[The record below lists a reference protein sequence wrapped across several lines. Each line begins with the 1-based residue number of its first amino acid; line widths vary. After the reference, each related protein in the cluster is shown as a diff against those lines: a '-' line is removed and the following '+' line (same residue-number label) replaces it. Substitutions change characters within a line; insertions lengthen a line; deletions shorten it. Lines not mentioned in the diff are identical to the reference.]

1 MGKFL
6 LIGRKFP
13 TIHVCMETELARHL
27 TTLADRYAEAT
38 NLKQSTVG
46 RLCAGDGRFFKRI
59 EEGQTFTAKK
69 YDVVVSWFSLNWPDD
84 AVWPDGVMRPAPETA
99 A

>member
-1 MGKFL
+1 
-6 LIGRKFP
+6 
-13 TIHVCMETELARHL
+13 METELARHL
-27 TTLADRYAEAT
+27 TTLADRYASAT
-38 NLKQSTVG
+38 GLKRSTIG

-69 YDVVVSWFSLNWPDD
+69 YDTVVAWFSVNWPAD
-84 AVWPDGVMRPAPETA
+84 ADWPEDVLRASSDEGVA